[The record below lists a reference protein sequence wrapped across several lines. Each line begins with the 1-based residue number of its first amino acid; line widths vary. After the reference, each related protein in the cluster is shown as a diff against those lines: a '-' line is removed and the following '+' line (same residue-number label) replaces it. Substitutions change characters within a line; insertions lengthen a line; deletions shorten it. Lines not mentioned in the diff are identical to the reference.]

1 MKEKGAPDINDT
13 LRTEGTGAVRNR
25 HDRSRKYVGG
35 NGGDS
40 NFGARTVIELQR
52 GNLHEV
58 VTKAEA
64 ALIAA
69 GTRFYARGG
78 EIVRP
83 IIEEAAAFKGRR
95 TKVARLRSVTVDMM
109 RDYLSRA
116 VQFEKYN
123 PRTKK
128 LVAVDPPHDVAKTI
142 LARDGDWR
150 FLPLVGIISTPT
162 LRPDGSVLSKPGYD
176 PATRLLL
183 IEPPP
188 MPTIPECP
196 SREDALAG
204 VTLLDAL
211 LEDFPFVNAPSRSV
225 ALSALMTPVAR
236 GAMQV
241 APLHGFDAPE
251 AGTGKSYL
259 IDIASCIA
267 TGDIAPVIAAGR
279 DEAETEKRL
288 AAELMTGQ
296 PIVSI
301 DNLNGDLG
309 GDFVC
314 QAIERRIV
322 KPRVLGRSE
331 TKRIEN
337 TVCMFGNGNNFR
349 LVGDLVRRV
358 VRCSLDAD
366 MERPEL
372 RQFRGDP
379 VAAVLADRGRYI
391 IVRAYLAAG
400 CPGVLKPLASFED
413 WSRLVRSS
421 LVWLRYADPVETM
434 EAARADDPSR
444 NSLRAVVAAWRTVI
458 GPDKPMTASEPRDT
472 ACSTANDPDLMLNKA
487 ISAVACAPG
496 RSEIDVM
503 RLGRWLG
510 RNKGRV
516 VDGYKS
522 SASRTATVSR
532 WSGSLERREKRKDDT
547 RITWNTHVKGNWRS
561 KPHEFLVNDFIHPN
575 VDPTR
580 WL

>member
-1 MKEKGAPDINDT
+1 MTEEAAPDINDT
-13 LRTEGTGAVRNR
+13 LRTEGADAVRNR
-25 HDRSRKYVGG
+25 HDRSRRYVGG
-35 NGGDS
+35 NGDDS
-40 NFGARTVIELQR
+40 NFGARTVIELR
-52 GNLHEV
+52 AGALHKI

-69 GTRFYARGG
+69 GAPFYARGG

-83 IIEEAAAFKGRR
+83 IIEETAAFKGRR

-109 RDYLSRA
+109 RDHLSRS
-116 VQFEKYN
+116 VQFVKYN
-123 PRTKK
+123 SRAKK
-128 LVAVDPPHDVAKTI
+128 MVAVDPPHDVAKTI

-162 LRPDGSVLSKPGYD
+162 LRPDGSVLSRPGYD
-176 PATRLLL
+176 PATGLLL

-188 MPTIPECP
+188 MPTIPERP
-196 SREDALAG
+196 SREDALAA

-211 LEDFPFVNAPSRSV
+211 LEDFPFVNPPSRSV
-225 ALSALMTPVAR
+225 GLSGLMTPVAR
-236 GAMQV
+236 GAMQT
-241 APLHGFDAPE
+241 APMHGFDAPE

-259 IDIASCIA
+259 IDIAACIA

-296 PIVSI
+296 PVVSI

-314 QAIERRIV
+314 QAIERPIV

-331 TKRIEN
+331 NKRIEN
-337 TVCMFGNGNNFR
+337 TVSMFGNGNNFR
-349 LVGDLVRRV
+349 LVGDVVRRV

-366 MERPEL
+366 MEQPEL
-372 RQFRGDP
+372 RQFHGDP

-391 IVRAYLAAG
+391 AAVLTIVRAYLAAG
-400 CPGVLKPLASFED
+400 CPGLLRPLASFED

-421 LVWLRYADPVETM
+421 LVWLGYADPVETM

-444 NSLRAVVAAWRTVI
+444 HSLRSVVAAWRSVI
-458 GPDKPMTASEPRDT
+458 GPDKPMTASELKDR
-472 ACSTANDPDLMLNKA
+472 ACSTANDPDLILNKA

-496 RSEIDVM
+496 RSEIDAI
-503 RLGRWLG
+503 RLGHWLG
-510 RNKGRV
+510 RNKDRV
-516 VDGYKS
+516 VDGHKIVGEPDRHS
-522 SASRTATVSR
+522 KQMLWLLKERTGAA
-532 WSGSLERREKRKDDT
+532 
-547 RITWNTHVKGNWRS
+547 
-561 KPHEFLVNDFIHPN
+561 
-575 VDPTR
+575 
-580 WL
+580 